1 MDAVSMAKPS
11 RRDVTGKEIYS
22 TSYEPLKMRRAFV
35 FFFFSPSRGQIFG
48 LSVQLKRYAHT
59 VCTAHGVADCT
70 RRCAALRVKS
80 RRWGTTERAPSK
92 AKKNVFGE
100 AHANNLGLKTSIY
113 D

>member
-1 MDAVSMAKPS
+1 MAKPS

-59 VCTAHGVADCT
+59 VCTAHGVARLFAG
-70 RRCAALRVKS
+70 RRGAGEQLNARQV
-80 RRWGTTERAPSK
+80 EQ
-92 AKKNVFGE
+92 KNVFGE
-100 AHANNLGLKTSIY
+100 AYANNLGLKTNY

>member
-59 VCTAHGVADCT
+59 VCTAHGVARLFAG
-70 RRCAALRVKS
+70 RRGAGEQLNARQVKQKKRV
-80 RRWGTTERAPSK
+80 RRSTYMQI
-92 AKKNVFGE
+92 
-100 AHANNLGLKTSIY
+100 TS